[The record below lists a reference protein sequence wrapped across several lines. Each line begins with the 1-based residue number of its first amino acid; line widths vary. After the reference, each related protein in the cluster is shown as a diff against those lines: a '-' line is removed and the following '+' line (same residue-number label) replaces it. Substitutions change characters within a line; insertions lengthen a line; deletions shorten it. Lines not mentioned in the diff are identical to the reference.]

1 VQTTLLIA
9 IIVAVAVL
17 SVNCDS
23 NSGFRQDGYFKDEKG
38 NRIMTYAFKPN
49 ESDETILKHA
59 SALTFT
65 EGQIFTVYYYPE
77 GARIPKDNLTLAKGV
92 SKAYAVID
100 NPTYSRPRYAVMREL
115 VNASIYFVD
124 CNKKP
129 KDGLCH
135 PEQPL
140 TKKEIEAMTKAERR
154 SPGRL
159 YGN

>member
-1 VQTTLLIA
+1 MFKTTRLIA
-9 IIVAVAVL
+9 LIVVVAVF
-17 SVNCDS
+17 SVSCDS
-23 NSGFRQDGYFKDEKG
+23 NPGFRQEGYFKDEKG
-38 NRIMTYAFKPN
+38 NRIMTYAFEPTK
-49 ESDETILKHA
+49 SDETILKHA

-77 GARIPKDNLTLAKGV
+77 GARIPKDNLTLAKEV

-100 NPTYSRPRYAVMREL
+100 NQTYSRPRYAVMREL

-129 KDGLCH
+129 KDGLCQ

-140 TKKEIEAMTKAERR
+140 TKKEIEAMKKA
-154 SPGRL
+154 GR
-159 YGN
+159 NT